1 MKKRAFGLLILVIFL
16 FVFINL
22 NFVSAEYFRVKCSSG
37 IGSPSIR
44 FGYVDGAT
52 EGADGNYDALYPP
65 SPVTPR
71 IDFYLQN
78 SGNDY
83 MVDARGGDSI
93 SDFYA
98 RIDGVSITGTVNADL
113 SFSLYD
119 NGQGNF
125 EGKDFNVELY
135 NASDYTNPNNLIASY
150 DIYDLINGYNSFP
163 ELNITTGLSYQLVID
178 ASLVPETEIS
188 SGGGGGIEEKLASI
202 KNLVITQKILN
213 IPIIINKV
221 KTEKIELY
229 NNGSSVINVSIG
241 VEGLEDILIIKK
253 KDRSF
258 KLNAGERKEIEIKI
272 AAPSAPGIYTG
283 KLIINGQEV
292 LITLNVNTKELLFD
306 AKIIIPDELKIIN
319 KGDKLKTK
327 ITLIPLGEAG
337 LDVTLK
343 YIISDFSGKNFL
355 TESETI
361 KVNENLTFTKEFA
374 TNNLPTG
381 DYIFGLE
388 VLYEKN
394 VATTSANFK
403 VIEKGLLTLS
413 GNSILLILG
422 IAIIILILLIL
433 IRYKSIKH
441 RNIKKHKRHKR

>member
-22 NFVSAEYFRVKCSSG
+22 NFVSAEYFRVKCTSG
-37 IGSPSIR
+37 IGSPSVR

-119 NGQGNF
+119 NGQSNF
-125 EGKDFNVELY
+125 DGKDFNVELY

-150 DIYDLINGYNSFP
+150 DIYDLINGNENFP
-163 ELNITTGLSYQLVID
+163 ELNITTGLSYQIVINAELTPGTA
-178 ASLVPETEIS
+178 ASGGSRASETE
-188 SGGGGGIEEKLASI
+188 
-202 KNLVITQKILN
+202 NLVITPEILS
-213 IPIIINKV
+213 IPVIMNTV
-221 KTEKIELY
+221 KTSKIELY
-229 NNGSSVINVSIG
+229 NKGDFDINVKID
-241 VEGLEDILIIKK
+241 VKGLEDILIIKK
-253 KDRSF
+253 EDKSF
-258 KLNAGERKEIEIKI
+258 KLVAGERKNIEIKI

-327 ITLIPLGEAG
+327 ITLIPLCEAG

-343 YIISDFSGKNFL
+343 YTISDFSGKIFL

-374 TNNLPTG
+374 TNNLPAG
-381 DYIFGLE
+381 DYILGLQ

-394 VATTSANFK
+394 VATTSAKFK
-403 VIEKGLLTLS
+403 VIEKGLFSLT
-413 GNSILLILG
+413 NYRFVLLIAG
-422 IAIIILILLIL
+422 IFILILIILIVLTQ
-433 IRYKSIKH
+433 RKRH
-441 RNIKKHKRHKR
+441 RNIKKHKIYKK